1 MLVTM
6 TAITRAIVTITI
18 VDPKN
23 IPATVADDKKIC
35 TNRNA
40 AYETGTAPGRT

>member
-18 VDPKN
+18 VDAKN
-23 IPATVADDKKIC
+23 IPENIDNYTQWARV
-35 TNRNA
+35 
-40 AYETGTAPGRT
+40 TAMD